1 MNSQITMIDKNL
13 SSVLKHSKLSMETS
27 KSSFASSHKN
37 SSKKSSSKSS
47 FSLIEFNYVNN
58 QENLRKE
65 ANALIKKPLKNSNI
79 KSDKLKNNLIDL
91 NDYDDPFINVKL
103 NVNKINP
110 VLDDNEEEEEE
121 VEKKEEINV
130 ENSLQKQITR
140 KMFSNIIKDYDMVGI
155 APVLDSNL
163 KLTHQNL
170 SSSEETLNNNE
181 NVFHNYDED
190 DDEDD
195 DSLHGNKKNVN
206 FEQYSPNTK
215 GKIK

>member
-13 SSVLKHSKLSMETS
+13 SSVLKHSKLNMETS

-103 NVNKINP
+103 K
-110 VLDDNEEEEEE
+110 
-121 VEKKEEINV
+121 
-130 ENSLQKQITR
+130 
-140 KMFSNIIKDYDMVGI
+140 
-155 APVLDSNL
+155 
-163 KLTHQNL
+163 
-170 SSSEETLNNNE
+170 
-181 NVFHNYDED
+181 
-190 DDEDD
+190 
-195 DSLHGNKKNVN
+195 
-206 FEQYSPNTK
+206 
-215 GKIK
+215 